1 MSGATPAAAAF
12 AAYCDLF
19 TCLRPSDLARFDA
32 VYAPGAHFKDPF
44 NDVRGVPAIRAVFA
58 HMYAVVRAPR
68 FEILERGLD
77 GDVGLV
83 RWRFHYA
90 ERGGT
95 TRSFDGVS
103 RVSFDAQGR
112 VMEHLDYWDP
122 VEVIWGRVPVLGAL
136 LRRLGRR
143 LAAAP
148 IEP

>member
-1 MSGATPAAAAF
+1 MSGATPATAF

-19 TCLRPSDLARFDA
+19 ARLCPSDLARFDA
-32 VYAPGAHFKDPF
+32 VYAPGARFKDPF

-58 HMYAVVRAPR
+58 HMYAVARAPR

-83 RWRFHYA
+83 RWRFRYGA
-90 ERGGT
+90 RGGA
-95 TRSFDGVS
+95 TRSFDGMS

-112 VMEHLDYWDP
+112 VTEHLDYWDP
-122 VEVIWGRVPVLGAL
+122 VEAIWARVPVLGAL

-148 IEP
+148 AAP

>member
-1 MSGATPAAAAF
+1 MSGAPPAAAF
-12 AAYCDLF
+12 AAYCALF
-19 TCLRPSDLARFDA
+19 ANLRPSDLARFDA
-32 VYAPGAHFKDPF
+32 IYAPGARFKDPF

-58 HMYAVVRAPR
+58 HMYAAVLAPR

-90 ERGGT
+90 ERSGT

-112 VMEHLDYWDP
+112 VTEHLDYWDP
-122 VEVIWGRVPVLGAL
+122 VEAVWTRVPVLGAL
-136 LRRLGRR
+136 LRLLGRR
-143 LAAAP
+143 LAAGPAAS
-148 IEP
+148 